1 MQITASMVNALREK
15 TGVGMMQCKKALTE
29 TEGDMEKAVE
39 LLRKQGAAVAAKRA
53 DKEAKEGSVFL
64 GETAGKV
71 VAFELS
77 CETDFVA
84 GGDDFKLLGS
94 DILNA
99 LLQNNITTTE
109 ELLQVKVGAIS
120 IADRIADV
128 LAKIGENISVRK
140 LAVVSVAS
148 NEAVA
153 TYSHMGGK
161 IGVVAKIAFE
171 GTPKDASAL
180 KAIAKDIAMQVAAF
194 SPVAIN
200 EAGVNPEVI
209 AKEREIALEQ
219 IKNEGKTKPDFME
232 RAVEGRVKKVLK
244 EICLEDQ
251 EFFKDSKQQVK
262 SYLKA
267 AATEQ
272 GLESI
277 TVSQFVR
284 FERGK

>member
-29 TEGDMEKAVE
+29 TEGDMDKAVE

-53 DKEAKEGSVFL
+53 DKESKEGKVFL
-64 GETAGKV
+64 GETDSKV
-71 VAFELS
+71 VAFELG

-84 GGDDFKLLGS
+84 GGDDYKVLAA
-94 DILNA
+94 DILKA
-99 LLQNNITTTE
+99 LLENNIDSVE
-109 ELLQVKVGAIS
+109 ALMAVKVGALD
-120 IADRIADV
+120 IAGRIAEV

-140 LAVVSVAS
+140 LAVVPVAA
-148 NEAVA
+148 NEVA
-153 TYSHMGGK
+153 ASYAHMGGK

-171 GTPKDASAL
+171 GEAKNAEAL
-180 KAIAKDIAMQVAAF
+180 KAIAKDVAMQVAAF
-194 SPVAIN
+194 NPVAIN
-200 EAGVNPEVI
+200 ESGVDPEVI

-219 IKNEGKTKPDFME
+219 IKNEGKTKADFME

-262 SYLKA
+262 GYLKA
-267 AATEQ
+267 AAAEQ
-272 GLESI
+272 GLANLSI
-277 TVSQFVR
+277 VQFVR

>member
-29 TEGDMEKAVE
+29 TEGDMEKAIE

-53 DKEAKEGSVFL
+53 DKEAKEGAVFL

-84 GGDDFKLLGS
+84 GGDDFKLLGA
-94 DILNA
+94 DILKA
-99 LLQNNITTTE
+99 LLENNISTTE
-109 ELLQVKVGAIS
+109 ELMAVKVGALD
-120 IADRIADV
+120 IAGRIADV

-140 LAVVSVAS
+140 LAVVPVAA
-148 NEAVA
+148 NEVAA
-153 TYSHMGGK
+153 TYAHMGGK
-161 IGVVAKIAFE
+161 IGVVAKIVCDGAAKNVE
-171 GTPKDASAL
+171 AL
-180 KAIAKDIAMQVAAF
+180 KAVAKDVAMQVAAF
-194 SPVAIN
+194 NPVAIN
-200 EAGVNPEVI
+200 ESGVNPDVI

-251 EFFKDSKQQVK
+251 EFFKDSKQQVRG
-262 SYLKA
+262 YLKA
-267 AATEQ
+267 MATEQ
-272 GLESI
+272 GLENIS
-277 TVSQFVR
+277 VAQFVR
-284 FERGK
+284 FEKGK